1 MTVKFLLANA
11 NFFYYISF
19 PKTREKKKDRPRKKK
34 KKTKRSRTIVITK
47 WRPRQLQCLDR
58 RERKGVT
65 GTLLNFLMPP
75 IMYMLQP

>member
-1 MTVKFLLANA
+1 MTVKFLLVNA

-19 PKTREKKKDRPRKKK
+19 PKTREKKKDKPKKK
-34 KKTKRSRTIVITK
+34 KQTKRSRTIVITK